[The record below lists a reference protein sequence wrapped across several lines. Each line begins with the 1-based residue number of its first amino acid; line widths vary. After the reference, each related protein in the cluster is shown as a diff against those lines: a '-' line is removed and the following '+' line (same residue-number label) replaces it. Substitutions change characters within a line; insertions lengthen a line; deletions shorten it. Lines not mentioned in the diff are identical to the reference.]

1 MTVETLRT
9 APIGVLSALRRHW
22 FVAIVPVIV
31 LVGVAAALG
40 LQRTP
45 RYTATASLS
54 VGRIYINNPAGVTS
68 VLEATR
74 ALASVYSRSI
84 RATAVLEDTERR
96 LGEGSLGASDEITA
110 TPIPQSPLIRISAES
125 SSARRAVALAT
136 AASGALSAYVGRQER
151 SDEDSVILANYRQVE
166 RRYQARVQERA
177 RLARRYRSDPTST
190 NKAARDQAT
199 VAVSVALLRRD
210 AVRASYLNLVQGTGS
225 IPAVEEFTRA
235 SSATSD
241 RMRML
246 QIMVFLGLVAGLAA
260 GVALAL
266 LRARNETRPYAE
278 E

>member
-1 MTVETLRT
+1 
-9 APIGVLSALRRHW
+9 VLSALRRHW
-22 FVAIVPVIV
+22 IVAIVPVIV

-54 VGRIYINNPAGVTS
+54 VGRIYINNPAGVSS
-68 VLEATR
+68 VLEATKS
-74 ALASVYSRSI
+74 LASVYSRSI
-84 RATAVLEDTERR
+84 RSTAVLQDTERR
-96 LGEGSLGASDEITA
+96 LGEGSLGASDRVTA

-136 AASGALSAYVGRQER
+136 AASGALAAYVARQER
-151 SDEDSVILANYRQVE
+151 SDEDSVILASYRQAE
-166 RRYQARVQERA
+166 RRYQARVQQRA
-177 RLARRYRSDPTST
+177 RLARRYGRDPTPT

-225 IPAVEEFTRA
+225 APAVEEFTRA
-235 SSATSD
+235 SDATSD

-246 QIMVFLGLVAGLAA
+246 QIMLLLGLIAGLAA
-260 GVALAL
+260 GVALAMF
-266 LRARNETRPYAE
+266 RARNETRPYAGE
-278 E
+278 